1 MQRGR
6 ESSDDGP
13 QQITRG
19 AMPGAGC
26 RLTVAMAHRLR
37 CRSSETMTTTST
49 QLTVAMVLPGDVD
62 DDGFVQ
68 AGDEALSTIEH
79 ELGAATR
86 SIEGVASETES
97 LATAIRDLATERP
110 DLLIVHGGQGSAAAA
125 DVAPDHPDIAFVVT
139 QGSVTG
145 PNLASYVVL
154 QEQSAFLAG
163 AAAGLLTESDV
174 VGHIS
179 GIRVPP
185 GLKGRAAYA
194 AGVAHT
200 NPDATLLTT
209 FAGDQDDADLARR
222 VAEAQI
228 ERSADTIFT
237 MLNTGRSGAIT
248 AADEHGIDLFGN
260 VGTWY
265 PDHPE
270 TFVGSAVADVGADAI
285 AAARDFENGD
295 WQADRIVEI
304 GLEEPEAVRLSLAPD
319 VPDDVRERVDALAER
334 IVAGKLA
341 VETDYDGPEFAP
353 FDAE

>member
-1 MQRGR
+1 MAPGR
-6 ESSDDGP
+6 FRSDN
-13 QQITRG
+13 
-19 AMPGAGC
+19 
-26 RLTVAMAHRLR
+26 
-37 CRSSETMTTTST
+37 TMTADPT

-68 AGDEALSTIEH
+68 SGDEALSTIEG
-79 ELGAATR
+79 ELGAETR
-86 SIEGVASETES
+86 SVDGVASETES
-97 LATAIRDLATERP
+97 LSAAIRELAAEGP
-110 DLLIVHGGQGSAAAA
+110 DLLIAHGGQGSAAAA
-125 DVAPDHPDIAFVVT
+125 DVAPEYPDISFVVT

-145 PNLASYVVL
+145 PNLASYVVF

-200 NPDATLLTT
+200 SPDATLLTT
-209 FAGDQDDADLARR
+209 FAGDQDDADLAQR

-228 ERSADTIFT
+228 EQGADLIFT
-237 MLNTGRSGAIT
+237 MLNAGRSGAIA
-248 AADEHGIDLFGN
+248 AADEHGIELFGN

-270 TFVGSAVADVGADAI
+270 IFAGSAVADVGIGAI
-285 AAARDFENGD
+285 EAARDLENGD
-295 WQADRIVEI
+295 WQAGRIVEI

-319 VPDDVRERVDALAER
+319 VPDGVRERVDSLAER
-334 IVAGKLA
+334 IVAGELA
-341 VETDYDGPEFAP
+341 VDTDYDGPEFAP

>member
-1 MQRGR
+1 
-6 ESSDDGP
+6 
-13 QQITRG
+13 
-19 AMPGAGC
+19 
-26 RLTVAMAHRLR
+26 
-37 CRSSETMTTTST
+37 MTADST

-68 AGDEALSTIEH
+68 SGDEALSTIEG
-79 ELGAATR
+79 ELDAETR
-86 SIEGVASETES
+86 SIDGVASETES
-97 LATAIRDLATERP
+97 LSAAIRERAAEGP
-110 DLLIVHGGQGSAAAA
+110 DLLIVHGGQGSGAAA
-125 DVAPDHPDIAFVVT
+125 DVAPEYPDVAFAVT

-228 ERSADTIFT
+228 EQGADLIFT
-237 MLNTGRSGAIT
+237 MLNAGRSGAIA
-248 AADEHGIDLFGN
+248 AADEHGIELFGN
-260 VGTWY
+260 IGTWY
-265 PDHPE
+265 PEHPE
-270 TFVGSAVADVGADAI
+270 TFAGSAVADVGIGAI
-285 AAARDFENGD
+285 AAAREFANGD
-295 WQADRIVEI
+295 WQAGRIVEI
-304 GLEEPEAVRLSLAPD
+304 GLEEPEAARLSLAPD
-319 VPDDVRERVDALAER
+319 VPDDVRERVDSLAER
-334 IVAGKLA
+334 IVAGELA
-341 VETDYDGPEFAP
+341 VDTDYDGPEFDP
-353 FDAE
+353 LDAD